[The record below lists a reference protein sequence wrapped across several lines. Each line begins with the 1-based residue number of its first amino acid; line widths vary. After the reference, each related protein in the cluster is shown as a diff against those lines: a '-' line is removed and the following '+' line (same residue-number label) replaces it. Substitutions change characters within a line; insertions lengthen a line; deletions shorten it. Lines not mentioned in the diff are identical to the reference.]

1 MKVQCSIISLLIVG
15 TVFLTIAASSLKIP
29 KIISRRDLQT
39 IGTLILASAV
49 IMLTKGACDRSSS
62 KASYTLSPAQIGK
75 VIIPE
80 NLILQAS
87 TATPE
92 ACTTSPYSSSGGCI
106 PDAIKQVTDA
116 QCGIS
121 DSLGAQFGMA
131 ASPKPASVKLAG
143 PKSA

>member
-1 MKVQCSIISLLIVG
+1 MKIDCGIISLLVVG
-15 TVFLTIAASSLKIP
+15 TVFLTMAASSLKIP
-29 KIISRRDLQT
+29 KILSRRDMQT

-49 IMLTKGACDRSSS
+49 IMLIKSGCDGS
-62 KASYTLSPAQIGK
+62 KKAGYVLSPAKINQ
-75 VIIPE
+75 VIIPQ

-106 PDAIKQVTDA
+106 PGAVKQVTDA

-121 DSLGAQFGMA
+121 DSLGAQFGILA
-131 ASPKPASVKLAG
+131 DVDPESV
-143 PKSA
+143 